1 MDRIRNILGM
11 LDEGKRIYKI
21 EEGEVDR
28 EEFEYC
34 QIIDQLVFGPKGFVE
49 TLGPTWNMIHD
60 PRFNKIENTFIINR
74 KSMFGGDARVGKQY
88 ISSDGTFSS
97 TVADLEQYAEI
108 LGEGRHFHNVLVH
121 PNVKCPVRKWLERI
135 HTPTQAKPNA
145 DLLCICD
152 GNAKE
157 NPKDVKD
164 WSKEEVWALV
174 KQECPNYFTREGKP
188 NYIATRLFDLMK
200 SDLIGMIDDY
210 AETPLVDEW
219 TLLDTGDIIE
229 QTNNTDLLDVP
240 PQVFME
246 VDLLEKALTYRATL
260 RATAAKIL
268 KQLGFDGYLDRLAE
282 KYPSHEP
289 LLTDGEMDTLL
300 RMIYQS
306 NWPSDKPLLVANL
319 SNYVAQVLRDP
330 YNVRLADQV
339 SRASEQSKQVI
350 ADLKVGKA
358 ECINR
363 YTDPGVEVPQDEH
376 ANLVEA
382 IIKNPLKQGLFLIY
396 AEAEKR
402 TMHNEGHVTG
412 ILAASSLA
420 AEGLDNVGDDG
431 LCKDSNCAACVIPKK
446 VIDILAPIFSAPDF
460 PLTEEGYTKF
470 MQDVQETGFFDKK
483 AGATHEGEFDPKQSG
498 DLLGNRPEN
507 ITDPN
512 RKISWDNPHIDEG
525 YIDPEDPSIDPDEP
539 RS

>member
-1 MDRIRNILGM
+1 MADRIRNILGM

-34 QIIDQLVFGPKGFVE
+34 QIIDQLVFGPKGYVE
-49 TLGPTWNMIHD
+49 TIGPTWNMIHD

-121 PNVKCPVRKWLERI
+121 PNLKCPIRKWLERI

-157 NPKDVKD
+157 NPKSVKD

-200 SDLIGMIDDY
+200 SDLLGMIDDY

-229 QTNNTDLLDVP
+229 QNNNPDLLDVP

-319 SNYVAQVLRDP
+319 SNYVSQVLRDP
-330 YNVRLADQV
+330 YDVRLADQV

-350 ADLKVGKA
+350 SDLKTGKA

-402 TMHNEGHVTG
+402 TMHDQGHVTG

-431 LCKDSNCAACVIPKK
+431 LCKNPNCVACVIPKQ

-460 PLTEEGYTKF
+460 PLSEEGYTKF
-470 MQDVQETGFFDKK
+470 MQDVQATGFFDKK
-483 AGATHEGEFDPKQSG
+483 TGATHEGDFNPAPTGDP
-498 DLLGNRPEN
+498 LNMRPED
-507 ITDPN
+507 IIDPN
-512 RKISWDNPHIDEG
+512 RKISWDNPEIDEG
-525 YIDPEDPSIDPDEP
+525 YIDPIDPDEP
-539 RS
+539 SR